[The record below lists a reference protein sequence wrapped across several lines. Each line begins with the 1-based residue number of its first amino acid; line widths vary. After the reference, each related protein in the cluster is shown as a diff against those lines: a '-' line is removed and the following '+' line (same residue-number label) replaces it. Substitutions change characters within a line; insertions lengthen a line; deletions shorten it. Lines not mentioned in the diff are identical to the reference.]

1 MFPIISSLATAKLS
15 HTAVYLDACRNLEVL
30 PNTSI
35 LSSLS
40 KAELKKSRLEV
51 CNLEITLD
59 LLVHYDLPP
68 LIEALSQTKLSGID
82 AVDVCQE
89 SCGALP
95 NGEEVRAL
103 IDAVNKKLRF
113 ANLSAFN
120 KDVLRYVS
128 RRGLNCEIL
137 DLRFSPI
144 RTLSMAGD
152 FMRLHTLNLDFSA
165 SLSSI
170 KEGCFSCMPNL
181 KRLSMCGTQIA
192 ELCLT
197 SAILSKLPSLVELRF
212 QIFLSHDDTR
222 LFSTSYCVDAEV
234 YDGRSVSTSES
245 SRSATEPSDESELV
259 FSGYKEF
266 RTTWVESLS
275 NNLSEM
281 YNQTRHLSSLSSP
294 LRSIPAQPF
303 EEHIPVELLK
313 GEKGYSIHPS
323 DATPEKLI
331 SYHPSPICFEKHYR
345 EFMISSLPRLNV
357 LDNVPIGDL
366 GKEKSKITF
375 SQHYEY
381 LPYNRRHRESV
392 VSILQKRE
400 TGTTIVFQSSRGS
413 RTHSSRPFVDSFSRS
428 LSAAK
433 FGSNPWPRASTLS
446 KVKRI
451 INDESTSFRPRQF
464 EYHPSDP
471 SLMVFGTLDGELV
484 AVNHESGKLVSIL
497 PSPGGAS
504 SILGL
509 CWLKNHPSKLIAGS
523 DRGALQLYDVHKMRA
538 KFTDRCCRMDD
549 RSFHEL
555 EQLTS
560 VHVNSTDEYFIASGY
575 SNHVALYDIS
585 SGRRLQIFKDL
596 HREHINVVKFAN
608 HSPTVF
614 ASASFD
620 RQVKLWDLRQEMSR
634 PCYTAASSRGNV
646 MVCFSDD
653 DHYLLSS
660 AIDNEVK
667 QLLAVDGRLHTSLK
681 ISPTGSAQ
689 NYTRSY
695 YMNGRDYII
704 SGSCEENVVRICCAQ
719 TGRRLRDVSLEG
731 RGKRSSVFVQSL
743 RGDPFRPFHMSVLVA
758 YSHPSSKSEIM
769 KINLVESGDP
779 LDGSSCSRDQR
790 CSYGMGG

>member
-1 MFPIISSLATAKLS
+1 MFPTISSLATAKLS

-234 YDGRSVSTSES
+234 YDGRSVSTS
-245 SRSATEPSDESELV
+245 D
-259 FSGYKEF
+259 
-266 RTTWVESLS
+266 SLEAQ
-275 NNLSEM
+275 LSHQM
-281 YNQTRHLSSLSSP
+281 R
-294 LRSIPAQPF
+294 
-303 EEHIPVELLK
+303 
-313 GEKGYSIHPS
+313 
-323 DATPEKLI
+323 
-331 SYHPSPICFEKHYR
+331 
-345 EFMISSLPRLNV
+345 
-357 LDNVPIGDL
+357 
-366 GKEKSKITF
+366 EKSKITF
-375 SQHYEY
+375 SQQYEY

-400 TGTTIVFQSSRGS
+400 TGTTMVFQSSRGS
-413 RTHSSRPFVDSFSRS
+413 RTHSTRPCMDSFSRS